1 MCLIDQNVSMSFLCV
16 KDTISSTTKKFPL
29 SCFYQANLVGGE
41 FLMCNV
47 GKNVH
52 PELPVHKHLYI
63 TKSSSENC
71 YLLSR
76 SGCCCKMKYCW
87 VILSWQQSS
96 SVNEKGSRAECFQ
109 RLLKCC
115 HEVAKSSLQSSCSV
129 LNALFSRIFQLEK
142 KLISKFK
149 SLSHNKTETVTV
161 THSKHFNVSLFYRKR
176 QVPAEDRPFLI
187 PQSQI

>member
-1 MCLIDQNVSMSFLCV
+1 MSFHCV
-16 KDTISSTTKKFPL
+16 KDTISSTKKFPL

-76 SGCCCKMKYCW
+76 SGCYCKMKYCW
-87 VILSWQQSS
+87 VILSWQPSS

-115 HEVAKSSLQSSCSV
+115 HEVAKSSLQRSFICFKCIV
-129 LNALFSRIFQLEK
+129 LKNFSTWKEINF
-142 KLISKFK
+142 
-149 SLSHNKTETVTV
+149 
-161 THSKHFNVSLFYRKR
+161 
-176 QVPAEDRPFLI
+176 
-187 PQSQI
+187 